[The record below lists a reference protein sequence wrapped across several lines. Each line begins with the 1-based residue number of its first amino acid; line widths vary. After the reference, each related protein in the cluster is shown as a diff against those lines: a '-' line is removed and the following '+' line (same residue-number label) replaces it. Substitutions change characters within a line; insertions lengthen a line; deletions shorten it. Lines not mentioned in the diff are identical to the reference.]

1 MLKDKL
7 NVLLVKKNCVVG
19 EAFCK
24 MDSDTQEAFCDVM
37 KSDVGDKTISDAL
50 KSEGVMISRE
60 AIRGH
65 RHCFAE
71 STKEQC
77 KCFPGGPK

>member
-7 NVLLVKKNCVVG
+7 NVLLVKKHCVVG
-19 EAFCK
+19 AIYEKMDPETREAFC
-24 MDSDTQEAFCDVM
+24 QVM
-37 KSDVGDKTISDAL
+37 ESEVGDKTISDAL
-50 KSEGVMISRE
+50 KSEGVMVSRE

-77 KCFPGGPK
+77 KCFPGGPQ